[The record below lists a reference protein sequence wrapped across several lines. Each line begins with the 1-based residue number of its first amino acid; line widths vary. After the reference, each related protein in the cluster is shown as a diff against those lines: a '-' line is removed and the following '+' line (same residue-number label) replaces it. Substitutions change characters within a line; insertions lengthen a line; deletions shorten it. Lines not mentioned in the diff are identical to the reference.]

1 MSRISPIVFIS
12 LCLVCVTI
20 GAMLAGQ
27 AIVGLTPDKGKEVF
41 EARKTLSENLAVQYS
56 LLAASGQTTT
66 IETAMRA
73 LVERNADILSAA
85 LQAADGQPLA
95 AAGDHLR
102 YWVQPSGQ
110 RSTPNHIQVPI
121 YKGAVHWGTL
131 QLSFRALGDVSGKK
145 FYEDVWVR
153 YVLLVS
159 VLGFLGYFTF
169 MKRMLRHLD
178 PSEMIPPRV
187 KSTLDS
193 LTDGVVMV
201 DLSGSIVLAND
212 TFCRLTERSLSSL
225 LGGSLSRLP
234 WVQDQGMPLAADYQ
248 FPWQSAADHTLG
260 RQGIRFGYRIKEQAL
275 QTLSVTTTPI
285 QDQDGRSRGVLV
297 SFHDV
302 TAVDRA
308 NLQLREAIAQLE
320 QSRTQVLSQNQML
333 EQTNETLQIEIEQR
347 KRVQEEREEL
357 NRKLVESSRRVG
369 MADVAS
375 TVLHN
380 VGNVLTS
387 VNVSVDV
394 VISTL
399 KQAPISDVGLV
410 ATMLQSHSHDLGRF
424 LSEDPQGRQVPSYL
438 AMLAEAVTQNSALV
452 EQELGGLSRNVE
464 HIRQV
469 VSRQVDLARPGGLI
483 QEPVHF
489 QDLLEQALAINR
501 PALDSCACEIVQ
513 EYGDLPNGMTDR
525 HQVIQI
531 LVNLISNAKNAMV
544 AVDGGT
550 RRLTLCLGLAAD
562 RPGFIRFQVADT
574 GVGISREHLP
584 LIFTQGFTT
593 RPDGHGIG
601 LHSAALAANS
611 MGGTLRVQSDGEGR
625 GATFIFDLPLESVEV
640 PA

>member
-159 VLGFLGYFTF
+159 VLGFLGYFSF
-169 MKRMLRHLD
+169 MKRTLRHLD

>member
-169 MKRMLRHLD
+169 MKRTLRHLD

-333 EQTNETLQIEIEQR
+333 EQTNETLQVEIEQR

>member
-169 MKRMLRHLD
+169 MKRTLRHLD

-260 RQGIRFGYRIKEQAL
+260 RQGIRFGYRIKERAL